1 VTVLHLE
8 RREPAR
14 NWLRFYNIAVMPT
27 LFGGWALV
35 REWGSASP
43 ARCGKR
49 GSSPKVPLSK
59 RATDCASAKKGA
71 AIGSLNHSLGVLY

>member
-35 REWGSASP
+35 REWGRIGQPGTVRETWFESES
-43 ARCGKR
+43 
-49 GSSPKVPLSK
+49 
-59 RATDCASAKKGA
+59 A
-71 AIGSLNHSLGVLY
+71 AIEAGDRLRQRKERRGYRVT